1 MSVETESSDSA
12 NVSDTEEYFE
22 DFHLPMTNQ
31 NNSIMSTR
39 RSFKRRVKATDIN
52 VPDSDRIEGI
62 VKLGELNR
70 HGSIRRKIV
79 PLPQDFT
86 NDSFYSDHSPIR
98 SSPVKLTS
106 TPNKTF
112 ADLDA
117 ADDSIIISG
126 QQLLDG
132 GGFES
137 SRRNI
142 FGDGTAFPTEVTPL
156 DEETLAKIRDCL
168 DADKVKD
175 IYTLGSRLQD
185 LLTTAEIEEI
195 VGNSHRYGDFIGQNI
210 LLALNGFRQSSS
222 VTADVTNKLQS
233 DVNIGNASYQP
244 AETENASP
252 PDLLNT
258 NGMSSFHFCLL
269 FISFFIFTFHLLILA
284 RLLQVVINL

>member
-1 MSVETESSDSA
+1 MHGLFVENESSDSA

-22 DFHLPMTNQ
+22 DFHLPMTYHNS
-31 NNSIMSTR
+31 NSIMSTR

-86 NDSFYSDHSPIR
+86 NDSFYSDHSPR

-112 ADLDA
+112 ADLDV
-117 ADDSIIISG
+117 ADDSIILSG
-126 QQLLDG
+126 QQFLDG
-132 GGFES
+132 GGGGFEA
-137 SRRNI
+137 RRSI
-142 FGDGTAFPTEVTPL
+142 FGDGNGFPTTEMAAL
-156 DEETLAKIRDCL
+156 DEETLAKIKDCL

-185 LLTTAEIEEI
+185 LLTTTEIEEI
-195 VGNSHRYGDFIGQNI
+195 VGNSHRYGDYIGQNI
-210 LLALNGFRQSSS
+210 LMALNGFRG
-222 VTADVTNKLQS
+222 VATTTNSRPALR
-233 DVNIGNASYQP
+233 DVNIGDVSFQLADP
-244 AETENASP
+244 ETRIP
-252 PDLLNT
+252 HDLLDN
-258 NGMSSFHFCLL
+258 NGTSSF
-269 FISFFIFTFHLLILA
+269 FF
-284 RLLQVVINL
+284 VN

>member
-1 MSVETESSDSA
+1 
-12 NVSDTEEYFE
+12 
-22 DFHLPMTNQ
+22 
-31 NNSIMSTR
+31 MSTR
-39 RSFKRRVKATDIN
+39 RSFKRRVKASDIN

-98 SSPVKLTS
+98 SSPVKRTS

-126 QQLLDG
+126 QQLLDA
-132 GGFES
+132 GFES
-137 SRRNI
+137 RRSMLL
-142 FGDGTAFPTEVTPL
+142 GDGNGYQPEMTPL
-156 DEETLAKIRDCL
+156 DEETLAKIKDCL

-195 VGNSHRYGDFIGQNI
+195 VGNSHRYGDFIGQSI
-210 LLALNGFRQSSS
+210 LLALNGFRQSS
-222 VTADVTNKLQS
+222 TAAEATNKPQN
-233 DVNIGNASYQP
+233 DVNIGASYQP
-244 AETENASP
+244 ADAENAPP
-252 PDLLNT
+252 PDLLDT
-258 NGMSSFHFCLL
+258 NGMSSFHFVLL
-269 FISFFIFTFHLLILA
+269 FLFPLFIFTMHLLKFI
-284 RLLQVVINL
+284 RL